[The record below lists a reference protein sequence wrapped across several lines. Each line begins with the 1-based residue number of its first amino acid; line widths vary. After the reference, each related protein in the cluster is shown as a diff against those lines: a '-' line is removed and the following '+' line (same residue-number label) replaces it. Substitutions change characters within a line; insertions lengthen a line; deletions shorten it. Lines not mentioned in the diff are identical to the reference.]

1 MPKRRSEPTPKPAT
15 KRKKST
21 MPINSPNPSVAAVID
36 YDLLASAII
45 KQSQNSS
52 NTDSA
57 MNTYDNNSAEVSHDI
72 NNLDL
77 CENISASDRVNNTI
91 VPTFEDS
98 IQQPSSSNV
107 IPKPATSTS
116 SSDRIQDTADSTTN
130 IANLVNAL
138 LQTSGEPA
146 TAQIKDVIS
155 ISDGI
160 PLGAA
165 TQQQVKSKI
174 WANQFIDLNILLQQR
189 EEPLSLK
196 ISTGSVTLQQGFS
209 KPKTP
214 LSIQQ
219 WTDAFLIYMAIYIEK
234 YPEQA
239 PHLLKYC
246 FFIRE
251 MHKML
256 GEKSWRVYDENFRM
270 LKESADLPWQK
281 PVEELR
287 VKAAAV
293 CNFQSQQPFRTN
305 AGSRPIKFCYA
316 FNNGESCSHNPCPYS
331 HKCQLCSMSHA
342 RVNCR
347 VRRQKQ
353 GTINTTKSPHNT
365 HSQPV
370 TIYSQSKK
378 FK

>member
-21 MPINSPNPSVAAVID
+21 MPIISPNPSVAAVID

-146 TAQIKDVIS
+146 
-155 ISDGI
+155 
-160 PLGAA
+160 
-165 TQQQVKSKI
+165 
-174 WANQFIDLNILLQQR
+174 QR
-189 EEPLSLK
+189 KL
-196 ISTGSVTLQQGFS
+196 
-209 KPKTP
+209 
-214 LSIQQ
+214 
-219 WTDAFLIYMAIYIEK
+219 
-234 YPEQA
+234 
-239 PHLLKYC
+239 
-246 FFIRE
+246 
-251 MHKML
+251 
-256 GEKSWRVYDENFRM
+256 RM
-270 LKESADLPWQK
+270 L
-281 PVEELR
+281 
-287 VKAAAV
+287 
-293 CNFQSQQPFRTN
+293 FQFLMVFLSVLQH
-305 AGSRPIKFCYA
+305 
-316 FNNGESCSHNPCPYS
+316 NNG
-331 HKCQLCSMSHA
+331 
-342 RVNCR
+342 
-347 VRRQKQ
+347 
-353 GTINTTKSPHNT
+353 
-365 HSQPV
+365 
-370 TIYSQSKK
+370 
-378 FK
+378 